1 MLALI
6 YFCFIIILLHHRPVY
21 GRYLLGYLD
30 SRLN

>member
-1 MLALI
+1 
-6 YFCFIIILLHHRPVY
+6 LHHRPVY